1 MNGTNAAAAY
11 AGDENVATMPKC
23 ECVFRMM
30 FDWNLAAMFVWRAD
44 VGITDANDRFLDVA
58 GYTRADLES
67 GSIPWT
73 ELVPGPWRSRAER
86 TPAAGESSKR
96 YEKEYARSSGRR
108 IYIAVEAAWNAA
120 SGEGVALV
128 TEITE
133 RRLAEEALASARAM
147 LEERTAELA
156 GTQHELRGA
165 ASALSQTE
173 RNLEHASLDIER
185 MAARLTAMNRELES
199 FSYSVSHDLRTP
211 LRSIAGF
218 SKALAAR
225 AEGLD
230 DRSRDYLVRIV
241 NATTRMSQLI
251 DDLLKLARISR
262 RAPVRQRVDLGA
274 LARDTMAELR
284 KTAPDRRVE
293 VLIEED
299 LIAEGDESLL
309 RVLLQN
315 LLGNAWKFTSRRA
328 EATIRFGRSSGNGRT
343 TFYVRDDGAG
353 FDMKYADQMF
363 VPFQRLH
370 TIEEFEGT
378 GIGLAT
384 AQRIISAHG
393 GEIRAEGVVD
403 GGATFFFT
411 ISDRRTPIS
420 TQSRHE
426 GAGTP

>member
-1 MNGTNAAAAY
+1 MNGVNATAAY
-11 AGDENVATMPKC
+11 AGDGDVAAMPKC
-23 ECVFRMM
+23 DCVFRMM

-44 VGITDANDRFLDVA
+44 VGITEGNDRFLAVI
-58 GYTRADLES
+58 GHTRTDLES
-67 GSIPWT
+67 GSIPWM
-73 ELVPGPWRSRAER
+73 ELIPAEWRGPDAR
-86 TPAAGESSKR
+86 TPAAGEWSKR
-96 YEKEYARSSGRR
+96 YENEYVRSSGRR
-108 IYIAVEAAWNAA
+108 VYLAVEAVWNAA
-120 SGEGVALV
+120 SAKGVALV
-128 TEITE
+128 TDITE
-133 RRLAEEALASARAM
+133 RRTAEELLASARAV

-165 ASALSQTE
+165 ASALSRTE
-173 RNLEHASLDIER
+173 RNLEHASMDIER
-185 MAARLTAMNRELES
+185 LAARLTTMNRELES

-230 DRSRDYLVRIV
+230 DRSRDYLARIV
-241 NATTRMSQLI
+241 TATTRMSQLI

-262 RAPVRQRVDLGA
+262 RSPVRQRVDLSA
-274 LARDTMAELR
+274 LARDTVAELR
-284 KTAPDRRVE
+284 RTAPERRVE
-293 VLIEED
+293 VFIEEN

-315 LLGNAWKFTSRRA
+315 LLGNAWKFTSKRA
-328 EATIRFGRSSGNGRT
+328 EATIRFGRISDGGQT
-343 TFYVRDDGAG
+343 AFYVRDNGAG

-363 VPFQRLH
+363 APFQRLH

-384 AQRIISAHG
+384 AQRIINAHG
-393 GEIRAEGVVD
+393 GEIRAEGVID
-403 GGATFFFT
+403 GGATLYFT
-411 ISDRRTPIS
+411 IGDCRAPIS
-420 TQSRHE
+420 TQSRNE